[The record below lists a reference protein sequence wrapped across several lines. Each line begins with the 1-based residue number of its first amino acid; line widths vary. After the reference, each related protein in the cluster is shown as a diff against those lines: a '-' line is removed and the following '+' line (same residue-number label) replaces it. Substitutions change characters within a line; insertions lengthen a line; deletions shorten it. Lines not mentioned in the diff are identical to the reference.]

1 MMSRLRLIFDNLSDQ
16 AKFALLAGLLLLV
29 REIAMTRTLNTAAAT
44 GILSIFGTMVLST
57 YAVDCYSKGK
67 CELLAW
73 LVSGSMFISTL
84 VLFMNNNK

>member
-1 MMSRLRLIFDNLSDQ
+1 MSRLRMMFDNLSNQ
-16 AKFALLAGLLLLV
+16 SKFALLAGLLLLA
-29 REIAMTRTLNTAAAT
+29 REIMNTKSLSTSAAT
-44 GILSIFGTMVLST
+44 GILSIFGTMVIST

-73 LVSGSMFISTL
+73 FASGSLFISTL

>member
-1 MMSRLRLIFDNLSDQ
+1 MMSRLRIVFDNLSNQ

-29 REIAMTRTLNTAAAT
+29 REIMNTKSLSTAAAT
-44 GILSIFGTMVLST
+44 GILSIFGTMVIST

-73 LVSGSMFISTL
+73 FASGSLFISTL

>member
-1 MMSRLRLIFDNLSDQ
+1 MSRLRMMFDNLSSQ
-16 AKFALLAGLLLLV
+16 AKFALLAGLLLLA
-29 REIAMTRTLNTAAAT
+29 REIMNTKSLSTSAAT
-44 GILSIFGTMVLST
+44 GILSIFGTMVIST

-73 LVSGSMFISTL
+73 FASVSLFISTL

>member
-1 MMSRLRLIFDNLSDQ
+1 MMSRLRIMFDNLSNQ

-29 REIAMTRTLNTAAAT
+29 REIMNTKSLSTAAAT

-57 YAVDCYSKGK
+57 YAVDCYSKGN

-73 LVSGSMFISTL
+73 FASGSLFISTL

>member
-1 MMSRLRLIFDNLSDQ
+1 MMFDNLSNQ
-16 AKFALLAGLLLLV
+16 AKFALLAGLLLLA
-29 REIAMTRTLNTAAAT
+29 REIMNTKSLSTSAAT
-44 GILSIFGTMVLST
+44 GILSIFGTMVIST

-73 LVSGSMFISTL
+73 FASVSLFISTL

>member
-1 MMSRLRLIFDNLSDQ
+1 MMFDNLSNQ
-16 AKFALLAGLLLLV
+16 SKFALLAGLLLLA
-29 REIAMTRTLNTAAAT
+29 REIMNTKSLSTSAAT
-44 GILSIFGTMVLST
+44 GILSIFGTMVIST

-73 LVSGSMFISTL
+73 FASVSLFISTL

>member
-1 MMSRLRLIFDNLSDQ
+1 MMSRLRIMFDNLSNQ

-29 REIAMTRTLNTAAAT
+29 REIMNTKSLSTAAAT
-44 GILSIFGTMVLST
+44 GILSIFGTMVIST
-57 YAVDCYSKGK
+57 YAVDCYSKGN

-73 LVSGSMFISTL
+73 FASGSLFISTL

>member
-1 MMSRLRLIFDNLSDQ
+1 MMFDNLSNQ
-16 AKFALLAGLLLLV
+16 AKFALLAGLLLLA
-29 REIAMTRTLNTAAAT
+29 REIMNTKSLSTSAAT

>member
-1 MMSRLRLIFDNLSDQ
+1 MSRLRTMFDNLSDQ
-16 AKFALLAGLLLLV
+16 AKFALLAGLLLLA
-29 REIAMTRTLNTAAAT
+29 REIAMTRSLSTSAAT

-57 YAVDCYSKGK
+57 YAVDCYSKGN

-73 LVSGSMFISTL
+73 FASGSLFISTL

>member
-1 MMSRLRLIFDNLSDQ
+1 MSRLRIVFDNLSNQ
-16 AKFALLAGLLLLV
+16 AKFALLAGLLLLA
-29 REIAMTRTLNTAAAT
+29 REIMNTKSLSTSAAT
-44 GILSIFGTMVLST
+44 GILSIFGTMVIST

-73 LVSGSMFISTL
+73 FASGSLFISTL

>member
-1 MMSRLRLIFDNLSDQ
+1 MFDNLSDQ
-16 AKFALLAGLLLLV
+16 AKFALLAGLLLLA
-29 REIAMTRTLNTAAAT
+29 REIAMTRSLSTSAAT

-67 CELLAW
+67 CELLAR
-73 LVSGSMFISTL
+73 LVSASLFISTL

>member
-1 MMSRLRLIFDNLSDQ
+1 MSRLRMMFDNLSSQ
-16 AKFALLAGLLLLV
+16 AKFALLAGLLLLA
-29 REIAMTRTLNTAAAT
+29 REIMNTKSLSTSAAT
-44 GILSIFGTMVLST
+44 GILSIFGTMVIST

-73 LVSGSMFISTL
+73 FASGSLFISTL

>member
-1 MMSRLRLIFDNLSDQ
+1 MFDNLSNQ

-29 REIAMTRTLNTAAAT
+29 REIMNTKSLSTAAAT
-44 GILSIFGTMVLST
+44 GILSIFGTMVIST
-57 YAVDCYSKGK
+57 YAVDCYSKGN

-73 LVSGSMFISTL
+73 FASGSLFISTL

>member
-1 MMSRLRLIFDNLSDQ
+1 MSRLRMMFDNLSDQ

-29 REIAMTRTLNTAAAT
+29 REIMNTKSLSTAAAT
-44 GILSIFGTMVLST
+44 GILSIFGTMVIST
-57 YAVDCYSKGK
+57 YAVDCYSKGN

-73 LVSGSMFISTL
+73 FASGSLFISTL

>member
-1 MMSRLRLIFDNLSDQ
+1 MSRLRMMFDNLSNQ
-16 AKFALLAGLLLLV
+16 AKFALLAGLLLLA
-29 REIAMTRTLNTAAAT
+29 REIMNTKSLSTSAAT
-44 GILSIFGTMVLST
+44 GILSIFGTMVIST

-73 LVSGSMFISTL
+73 FASVSLFISTL

>member
-1 MMSRLRLIFDNLSDQ
+1 
-16 AKFALLAGLLLLV
+16 
-29 REIAMTRTLNTAAAT
+29 
-44 GILSIFGTMVLST
+44 MVLST
-57 YAVDCYSKGK
+57 YAVDCYSKGS

>member
-1 MMSRLRLIFDNLSDQ
+1 MSRLRIVFDNLSNQ

-29 REIAMTRTLNTAAAT
+29 REIMNTKSLSTAAAT
-44 GILSIFGTMVLST
+44 GILSIFGTMVIST

-73 LVSGSMFISTL
+73 FASGSLFISTL

>member
-1 MMSRLRLIFDNLSDQ
+1 MSRLRIMFDNLSNQ

-29 REIAMTRTLNTAAAT
+29 REIMNTKSLSTSAAT
-44 GILSIFGTMVLST
+44 GILSIFGTMVIST
-57 YAVDCYSKGK
+57 YAVDCYSKGN

-73 LVSGSMFISTL
+73 FASGSLFISTL

>member
-1 MMSRLRLIFDNLSDQ
+1 MMSRLRIMFDNLSNQ

-29 REIAMTRTLNTAAAT
+29 REIMNTKSLSTAAAT
-44 GILSIFGTMVLST
+44 GILSIFGTMVIST

-73 LVSGSMFISTL
+73 FASVSLFISTL

>member
-1 MMSRLRLIFDNLSDQ
+1 MSRLRIVFDNLSNQ

-29 REIAMTRTLNTAAAT
+29 REIMNTKSLSTAAAT
-44 GILSIFGTMVLST
+44 GILSIFGTMVIST

-73 LVSGSMFISTL
+73 LVSASLFISTL

>member
-1 MMSRLRLIFDNLSDQ
+1 MMSRLRVIFDNLSDQ

-29 REIAMTRTLNTAAAT
+29 REIMNTKSLSTAAAT
-44 GILSIFGTMVLST
+44 GILSIFGTMVIST
-57 YAVDCYSKGK
+57 YAADCYSKGN

-73 LVSGSMFISTL
+73 FASVSLFISTL